1 MARKLRSRKSRSR
14 THVGG
19 PPQGRDPYLGDRNV
33 REAASFNV
41 IGMTTLLALLGFA
54 AGGWFG
60 FSVELGAGIGALIGF
75 LLSNLMLS
83 FYGGRQ
89 TR

>member
-1 MARKLRSRKSRSR
+1 MARKSRK
-14 THVGG
+14 HVGG
-19 PPQGRDPYLGDRNV
+19 PPNSSDPYLGDRNV

-41 IGMTTLLALLGFA
+41 IGMTLLLGVLGFA

-60 FSVELGAGIGALIGF
+60 FSVGLGATVGALIGF
-75 LLSNLMLS
+75 VLSNLMLS